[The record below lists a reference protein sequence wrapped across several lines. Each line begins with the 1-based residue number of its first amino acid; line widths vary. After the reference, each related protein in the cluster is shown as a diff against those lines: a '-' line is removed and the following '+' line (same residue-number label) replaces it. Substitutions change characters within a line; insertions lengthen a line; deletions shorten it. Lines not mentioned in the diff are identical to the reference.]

1 MIFVD
6 TNYFLRFL
14 LKDVKGQ
21 HRQAK
26 DLFKQAA
33 LGTIK
38 LLSSSVV
45 FFEIFWVLVSVY
57 DKKKTEIIKTLENI
71 LKMDFIKW
79 ENEAGLQLA
88 LNIYKSNSI
97 ELEDSYNLAFMKEK
111 NIKEIRTFDKK
122 LAGVHRNLSKLD
134 R

>member
-6 TNYFLRFL
+6 TNYFFRFL

-33 LGTIK
+33 LGTIE
-38 LLSSSVV
+38 LFSSSVV

-88 LNIYKSNSI
+88 LNIYKANSI